1 MNPFL
6 ERRDNVSRAERW
18 KPPPHGAFKCN
29 VDASFHKEE
38 NVTGMGM
45 CIRDETGRVVALK
58 TYQRRTSCMAV
69 QEGEAL
75 ALAVAMEFILSLGFN
90 NIDITFESDFVFAK
104 RQINGVAHELVRAAP
119 FFPSLY
125 TSYQVIPC
133 IESLVMNEMSQTLT
147 NSMSI
152 IMILLVAAARTVF
165 SATTTSEEE
174 DTHSNNPS
182 LLLHSRRLLQEG
194 ENHDSAYVIIGII
207 CAMLAIVLGA
217 LVIACIRRSNS

>member
-1 MNPFL
+1 M
-6 ERRDNVSRAERW
+6 
-18 KPPPHGAFKCN
+18 H
-29 VDASFHKEE
+29 
-38 NVTGMGM
+38 
-45 CIRDETGRVVALK
+45 
-58 TYQRRTSCMAV
+58 
-69 QEGEAL
+69 
-75 ALAVAMEFILSLGFN
+75 FISVLLSL
-90 NIDITFESDFVFAK
+90 V
-104 RQINGVAHELVRAAP
+104 QIYIYKLSKHAHI
-119 FFPSLY
+119 
-125 TSYQVIPC
+125 VIC
-133 IESLVMNEMSQTLT
+133 NTIMWTKTLT

>member
-90 NIDITFESDFVFAK
+90 NIDITFESDCKSVVQKIKHSAVH
-104 RQINGVAHELVRAAP
+104 NLEL
-119 FFPSLY
+119 
-125 TSYQVIPC
+125 
-133 IESLVMNEMSQTLT
+133 
-147 NSMSI
+147 
-152 IMILLVAAARTVF
+152 
-165 SATTTSEEE
+165 
-174 DTHSNNPS
+174 
-182 LLLHSRRLLQEG
+182 G
-194 ENHDSAYVIIGII
+194 
-207 CAMLAIVLGA
+207 
-217 LVIACIRRSNS
+217 

>member
-75 ALAVAMEFILSLGFN
+75 ALAVAMEFTLSL
-90 NIDITFESDFVFAK
+90 DRKSV
-104 RQINGVAHELVRAAP
+104 V
-119 FFPSLY
+119 
-125 TSYQVIPC
+125 
-133 IESLVMNEMSQTLT
+133 
-147 NSMSI
+147 
-152 IMILLVAAARTVF
+152 
-165 SATTTSEEE
+165 
-174 DTHSNNPS
+174 
-182 LLLHSRRLLQEG
+182 
-194 ENHDSAYVIIGII
+194 
-207 CAMLAIVLGA
+207 
-217 LVIACIRRSNS
+217 